1 MAEKRVPL
9 IRIHN
14 VFQVT
19 NLPDKEFLDEL
30 IERGFV
36 IEPVT
41 RGSVRDKSATPK
53 RKTRRR
59 RRGKPTPLTAE
70 RIREFRKARED
81 GKSYRRIGQ
90 IFGVSDGRAWQIIN
104 QGK

>member
-9 IRIHN
+9 IRVHN
-14 VFQVT
+14 VYTIT
-19 NLPDKEFLDEL
+19 NLPDKKFLEEL
-30 IERGFV
+30 MDRGFV
-36 IEPVT
+36 VEPVT
-41 RGSVRDKSATPK
+41 RGSVRDKSAPRKAK
-53 RKTRRR
+53 RIRRR
-59 RRGKPTPLTAE
+59 KKKSPLTAE

-81 GKSYRRIGQ
+81 GKSYRRIGE